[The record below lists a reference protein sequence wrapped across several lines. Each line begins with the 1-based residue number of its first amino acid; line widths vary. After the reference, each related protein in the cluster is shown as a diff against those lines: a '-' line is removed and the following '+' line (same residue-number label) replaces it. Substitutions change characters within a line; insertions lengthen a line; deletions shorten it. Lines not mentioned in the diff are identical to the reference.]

1 MIALSRRFLV
11 TTAVAG
17 VVLYAILTLFVASG
31 MLDTADLRLHAWVVQ
46 NMDNEIL
53 GVRWSTITA
62 VGGGTVSTLIVAAAA
77 FLAWRSGAPKTA
89 VIIVAVA
96 IAGGVLVDGF
106 KDLHGRPYPS
116 GGHFVV
122 VTAPGGACPE
132 GSRCDVLPEGN
143 ASVYC
148 PPGSRCNFYEQG
160 ANGTYEESAN
170 TTWIPSDLDTFP
182 TRAGRA
188 YPSGHTMGAT
198 LSWGL
203 ALILGTRAVQ
213 KQRGLDAWAIAAW
226 GLVAF
231 LGGVSRIPVHAHWWT
246 DVVASWFLGI
256 ALLAVGILLD
266 DRWKERE
273 RTPKAGQVPSTGL
286 QLLPK

>member
-1 MIALSRRFLV
+1 MIEPSRRFLV

-17 VVLYAILTLFVASG
+17 VFLYAILSIAVAVR

-53 GVRWSTITA
+53 GMRWSVITA

-77 FLAWRSGAPKTA
+77 FLAWRSGAAKTA
-89 VIIVAVA
+89 VVIVAVS
-96 IAGGVLVDGF
+96 IAGGILVDGF

-132 GSRCDVLPEGN
+132 GSRCDVRPEGN

-148 PPGSRCNFYEQG
+148 PPGSRCNFYAQG
-160 ANGTYEESAN
+160 ANGTYGETAN
-170 TTWIPSDLDTFP
+170 TTWIPSALDTFP

-213 KQRGLDAWAIAAW
+213 RRHELDPWAIAAW
-226 GLVAF
+226 GAVAL
-231 LGGVSRIPVHAHWWT
+231 LGGISRIPVHAHWWT
-246 DVVASWFLGI
+246 DVVASWFLGV
-256 ALLAVGILLD
+256 ALLALGILLD
-266 DRWKERE
+266 DWWKARAG
-273 RTPKAGQVPSTGL
+273 KAAGEIGSSIPPS
-286 QLLPK
+286 PPES